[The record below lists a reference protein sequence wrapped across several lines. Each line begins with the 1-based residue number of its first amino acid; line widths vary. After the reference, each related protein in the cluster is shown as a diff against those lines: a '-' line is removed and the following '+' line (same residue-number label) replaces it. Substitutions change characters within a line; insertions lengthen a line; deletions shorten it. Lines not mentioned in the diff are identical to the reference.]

1 MRQAHRPLLRHVSIQ
16 DRQVGPCLGHIEQGW
31 GCRWVLTISLV
42 PVVRLMIMKL
52 LSRLPCSECKT
63 QCSNGKCE
71 ISQRYSEGSAWS
83 AYLVS
88 PPGSSWRGSGEGQAA
103 DAPCLAASRPYVLL
117 FYSCC
122 R

>member
-1 MRQAHRPLLRHVSIQ
+1 MSGAHSAGMGLW
-16 DRQVGPCLGHIEQGW
+16 VGADDQPGACG
-31 GCRWVLTISLV
+31 SADD
-42 PVVRLMIMKL
+42 PMIL

-88 PPGSSWRGSGEGQAA
+88 PPVCFMEGLGWKVRPA
-103 DAPCLAASRPYVLL
+103 DAPCLAASRPYVWLVD
-117 FYSCC
+117 S
-122 R
+122 